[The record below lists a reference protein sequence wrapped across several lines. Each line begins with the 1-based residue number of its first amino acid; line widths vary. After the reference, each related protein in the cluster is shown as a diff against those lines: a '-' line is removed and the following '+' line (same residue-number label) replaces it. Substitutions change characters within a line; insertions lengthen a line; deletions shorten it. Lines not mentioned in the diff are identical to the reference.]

1 MPFNVLL
8 LPLLG
13 GYIFI
18 TNWNRTRFNAKRHTG
33 ERLLFEAATAGLLFL
48 LVAFVLVHLVTAADP
63 ALHDRWA
70 REVPFPYAGTSLLAF
85 LLGAVAWFPA
95 NWFFRRDREARRVI
109 QEWGDHLEVL
119 FDRAITENRQV
130 SVTLKSG
137 KVYIRFV
144 LENFDPAYD
153 RKYITIL
160 PTASGYRSEAD
171 QELVLTTP
179 YSNVYLRIMES
190 ERKDISI
197 SDFRVVIPVA
207 EVMSANLFDWD
218 AYDEFQSLA
227 GHEAEAASPES
238 PSPSRTLKAP
248 PISRTTQPR
257 PDPEAGMHSQP
268 KSGRRRNDPS
278 NE

>member
-18 TNWNRTRFNAKRHTG
+18 TNWNRTRFDAKRHTG

-119 FDRAITENRQV
+119 FDRAIFGRAALDFYA
-130 SVTLKSG
+130 SLSF
-137 KVYIRFV
+137 R
-144 LENFDPAYD
+144 
-153 RKYITIL
+153 L
-160 PTASGYRSEAD
+160 PPSR
-171 QELVLTTP
+171 
-179 YSNVYLRIMES
+179 
-190 ERKDISI
+190 
-197 SDFRVVIPVA
+197 
-207 EVMSANLFDWD
+207 SANCSGVWMGRYTRRRGGRLNRRP
-218 AYDEFQSLA
+218 SLLHPA
-227 GHEAEAASPES
+227 LPGLPSVALPASRPAASAS
-238 PSPSRTLKAP
+238 
-248 PISRTTQPR
+248 
-257 PDPEAGMHSQP
+257 
-268 KSGRRRNDPS
+268 
-278 NE
+278 